1 MFFTPIIMANKNFK
15 DVTPNKQKNT
25 GLLKR
30 FGVGLLSGVLG
41 GMLVLGGAYALN
53 QQDTNS
59 SSNTTTSS
67 SGSTK
72 VSTIKYNVESDT
84 TTAVNKVQKSVVSV
98 LNLQKAQSSSNLFGS
113 QSSSKSSSSSELQ
126 TSSEGSGVIYKKSGD
141 KAYIVTNNH
150 VIDGAESIE
159 VLLNDGTKVTA
170 KLVGKDTYSD
180 LAVLQ
185 ISSSKV
191 ETVAT
196 FGDSD
201 ALKVGEPAIA
211 IGSPLGSTYANSVTQ
226 GIISAK
232 NRNISNTSD
241 DGQTININAIQTDAA
256 INPGNSGG
264 PLVNAAGQVIGI
276 NSVKIAESSSSSSV
290 SVEGMGFAIP
300 SNEVVSI
307 INQLEAN
314 GKVSRPMLGVTMT
327 DLANITSAQQQ
338 EILKIPSSVT
348 SGVII
353 RSVQSASPAE
363 KAGLKQYDV
372 IVAIDDTTIT
382 SGTELQTALYKKKVG
397 DSIKITYYRGTTK
410 KTATVS
416 LTLDQ
421 SSLKTSESN

>member
-1 MFFTPIIMANKNFK
+1 MANKNFK

-30 FGVGLLSGVLG
+30 FGIGLLSGVLG

-53 QQDTNS
+53 QQNANS
-59 SSNTTTSS
+59 SSSTTTSS

-84 TTAVNKVQKSVVSV
+84 TAAVNKVQKSVVSV
-98 LNLQKAQSSSNLFGS
+98 LNLQKTQSSSSMFGS
-113 QSSSKSSSSSELQ
+113 QSSSQSSSSSDLQ

-150 VIDGAESIE
+150 VIDGAQSIE
-159 VLLNDGTKVTA
+159 VLLNDGTKVSA

-191 ETVAT
+191 ETVAA

-410 KTATVS
+410 KTTTVS

>member
-30 FGVGLLSGVLG
+30 FGIGLLSGVLG

-53 QQDTNS
+53 QQDTTS
-59 SSNTTTSS
+59 SSSTTTSS

-98 LNLQKAQSSSNLFGS
+98 LNLQKAQNSSNLFGS

-307 INQLEAN
+307 INQLETN